1 MARTTFREHTIGDF
15 MKIKLIKKN
24 TSLPNCWKACGV
36 DKDTWDK
43 LQEGKEI
50 EVKQIADGI
59 KSLVVSKLPTATT
72 KKESK

>member
-1 MARTTFREHTIGDF
+1 
-15 MKIKLIKKN
+15 MKIKLINKS
-24 TSLPNCWKACGV
+24 TALPNCWKSCGV
-36 DKDTWDK
+36 DKNAWDE
-43 LQEGKEI
+43 LQSGKEI

>member
-1 MARTTFREHTIGDF
+1 

-50 EVKQIADGI
+50 EVKQV
-59 KSLVVSKLPTATT
+59 KK